1 MDETDLEMVV
11 LTTCALWQARMIE
24 GFLADCGIPAL
35 VSEGYPGSALSIVRV
50 PAARLVE
57 AQRTLQQAENSNPGA
72 AE

>member
-24 GFLADCGIPAL
+24 GFLADSGIPAL
-35 VSEGYPGSALSIVRV
+35 VSEGYPGLSIVRV
-50 PAARLVE
+50 PAGRLAE
-57 AQRTLQQAENSNPGA
+57 AQRTLQEAENSSSGA